1 MRYIYLGLFI
11 GLSILASCKKNT
23 SWTMKGDFYFVNETS
38 HNITYAQSGLEE
50 FNIPPKS
57 SIFITES
64 QDGREEVKPTYYHSP
79 LIRQGI
85 KNSLIVKF
93 DNSKCL
99 ETFDRKNTPLNI
111 ENYISE
117 KIAERTFKFTYT
129 FTEADYDAATVCP

>member
-38 HNITYAQSGLEE
+38 HNITYAQSGLEK

-57 SIFITES
+57 SIIITEA

-93 DNSKCL
+93 DNS
-99 ETFDRKNTPLNI
+99 N
-111 ENYISE
+111 
-117 KIAERTFKFTYT
+117 
-129 FTEADYDAATVCP
+129 V